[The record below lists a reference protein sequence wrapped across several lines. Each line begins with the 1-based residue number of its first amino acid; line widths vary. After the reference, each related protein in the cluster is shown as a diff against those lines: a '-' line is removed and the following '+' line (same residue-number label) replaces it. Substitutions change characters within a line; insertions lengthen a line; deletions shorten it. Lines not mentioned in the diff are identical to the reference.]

1 VVATG
6 QNKQVL
12 YGMTD
17 VPQNLMLNP
26 GSKIPQKINIGV
38 PFLSQLHINGGSS
51 GVSAFDIFGNSNTD
65 INTVIRDKIFE
76 LSDSDFFSATQQLEL
91 VNFGWL
97 AENKIYFSGGI
108 YQELD
113 FIFYFPRDLAILAWE
128 GNREYLNYEFDL
140 GQLSTTADLLS
151 VFHFGANKQ
160 INNKLTVGVRA
171 KLYSSMLSL
180 RSTNNQ
186 GSFVTKLGAQESPN
200 IYEHRLQNIGL
211 SVETS
216 GLASLQDLDS
226 SSEITSTVIGR
237 SFFGGNLG
245 LGFDLGATY
254 DITKNITAS
263 ASILDIGAIFHTKD
277 VESYEVSGE
286 YTLDGIALLFPSLMV
301 GESTPPYFEDLE
313 DEIENKIPIDTLNSS
328 YTQFRPTKI
337 NASVAYSF
345 GRTLDGLGKCNCKA
359 STGAPARNQQ
369 AGLHLYNIFR
379 PKGLQFA
386 ATLFYYRRFTN
397 FLGVKATYTID
408 SFSATNMGL
417 GLVADIGIIN
427 FYLAA
432 DNLLVYQNLAKAN
445 SVSLQLGLNIKIYRK

>member
-1 VVATG
+1 MFMPNLLCVILMLWVMVSTG

-38 PFLSQLHINGGSS
+38 PFLSQVHINGGSS
-51 GVSAFDIFGNSNTD
+51 GVSAFDIFGNSNTN

-237 SFFGGNLG
+237 SFF
-245 LGFDLGATY
+245 
-254 DITKNITAS
+254 
-263 ASILDIGAIFHTKD
+263 
-277 VESYEVSGE
+277 
-286 YTLDGIALLFPSLMV
+286 
-301 GESTPPYFEDLE
+301 
-313 DEIENKIPIDTLNSS
+313 IP
-328 YTQFRPTKI
+328 R
-337 NASVAYSF
+337 
-345 GRTLDGLGKCNCKA
+345 
-359 STGAPARNQQ
+359 
-369 AGLHLYNIFR
+369 
-379 PKGLQFA
+379 
-386 ATLFYYRRFTN
+386 
-397 FLGVKATYTID
+397 
-408 SFSATNMGL
+408 M
-417 GLVADIGIIN
+417 
-427 FYLAA
+427 
-432 DNLLVYQNLAKAN
+432 
-445 SVSLQLGLNIKIYRK
+445 